1 MKKTST
7 IILTVIACTFLSS
20 SPSKVFSQT
29 NAKKPS
35 WITKAPTAKNTY
47 IGIASVSKRS
57 MNPDGEPAGYAGYY
71 AVLDEG
77 YITNVAVREVF
88 RRRHIADR
96 LMEELEHR
104 AKEDGLA
111 FLTLEVRES
120 NAPAVALY
128 SKHGFETRGL
138 RKNYYERP
146 RENALIMTLDLI

>member
-1 MKKTST
+1 MDG
-7 IILTVIACTFLSS
+7 ITVRPVREQDAEALAAIEKECFSLPLSKEQLLS
-20 SPSKVFSQT
+20 QIRDEKVFLL
-29 NAKKPS
+29 
-35 WITKAPTAKNTY
+35 TAED
-47 IGIASVSKRS
+47 
-57 MNPDGEPAGYAGYY
+57 PDGEPAGYAGYY

-104 AKEDGLA
+104 AKEDALA

-138 RKNYYERP
+138 RKHYYERP
-146 RENALIMTLDLI
+146 RENALIMTLDLK

>member
-1 MKKTST
+1 MDG
-7 IILTVIACTFLSS
+7 ITVRPVREQDAEALAAIEKECFSLPLSKEQLLS
-20 SPSKVFSQT
+20 QIRDEKVFFL
-29 NAKKPS
+29 
-35 WITKAPTAKNTY
+35 TAED
-47 IGIASVSKRS
+47 
-57 MNPDGEPAGYAGYY
+57 PDGEPAGYAGYY

-104 AKEDGLA
+104 AKEDALA

-146 RENALIMTLDLI
+146 RENALIMTLDLK